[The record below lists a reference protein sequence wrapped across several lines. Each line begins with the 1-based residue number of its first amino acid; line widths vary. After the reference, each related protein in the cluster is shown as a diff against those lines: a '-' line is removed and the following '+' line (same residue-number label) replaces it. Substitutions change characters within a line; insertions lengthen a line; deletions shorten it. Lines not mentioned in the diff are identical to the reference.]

1 MLNFIVDIG
10 TPGGTMFEFFLTI
23 AASYNERR
31 SWITIRTKCLSVN
44 RVCTDVERQS
54 LIEGSR
60 TSFYFWILGMLASR
74 GRCANKQL
82 FYITLLMQ
90 HKGLSRSGMELA
102 RSMNFNLSPRTFD
115 QLLLEHEYESDHNS
129 R

>member
-1 MLNFIVDIG
+1 
-10 TPGGTMFEFFLTI
+10 MFEFFLTI

-31 SWITIRTKCLSVN
+31 SWITIRTKCINLD
-44 RVCTDVERQS
+44 RVCTDIERQS
-54 LIEGSR
+54 LIEANR

-90 HKGLSRSGMELA
+90 HKGLSRSGMNLV
-102 RSMNFNLSPRTFD
+102 RSMNLNLSPRTFD
-115 QLLLEHEYESDHNS
+115 QLLLEHEYESDHKS
-129 R
+129 RSST